1 MYLSAIA
8 ELNLSP
14 TGNLSIN
21 INPVAVS
28 GPLLVIIMVNMTS
41 SPTLAIFL
49 FAVLVMSMSASGM
62 FMLALAVLF
71 GVGSY
76 WSVLVRF
83 AVLVMVWLA
92 MVEFIVPVRV
102 SVAFSPLLS
111 CGMVQMPVVIVVCA
125 DGMGYINIVESRRA
139 LGLEF
144 GCWWRYQDH
153 HLLQL
158 L

>member
-1 MYLSAIA
+1 MM
-8 ELNLSP
+8 
-14 TGNLSIN
+14 
-21 INPVAVS
+21 V
-28 GPLLVIIMVNMTS
+28 MVNMIS
-41 SPTLAIFL
+41 SPMLAMFL
-49 FAVLVMSMSASGM
+49 FVVLVMSMSASGM

-111 CGMVQMPVVIVVCA
+111 CGMVQMPLVLLYVPVEGVIV
-125 DGMGYINIVESRRA
+125 M
-139 LGLEF
+139 
-144 GCWWRYQDH
+144 
-153 HLLQL
+153 LLNPVGIRS
-158 L
+158 